1 MSYLVVLYSIACS
14 SMFQN
19 FTLLY
24 YKVLVSTVN
33 QFVLINISEF
43 KTLMNISAILV
54 ISSIL

>member
-1 MSYLVVLYSIACS
+1 
-14 SMFQN
+14 MFQN

-43 KTLMNISAILV
+43 KTWMNISAVLV